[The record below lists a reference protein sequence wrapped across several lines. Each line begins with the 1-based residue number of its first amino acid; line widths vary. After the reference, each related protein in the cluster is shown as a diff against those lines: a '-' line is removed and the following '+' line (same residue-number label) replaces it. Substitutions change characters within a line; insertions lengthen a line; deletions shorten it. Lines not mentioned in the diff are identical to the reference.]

1 MYFIV
6 CRERARSTK
15 GIPHNLRGRDKTGSL
30 SLLKTW
36 PVFLW
41 CKDIQYSL
49 QIFWLFVLILIAFGQ
64 FRCLSYFFFF
74 PKCAGLLLLTSC
86 STAQQACSLPTTYVD
101 YYFKAL
107 GEVSV
112 AVHLHIALPLTH
124 LILKCQKSWG
134 AFKIKKKKNFKIMDC
149 DSCCEKYTKLMIS
162 SHK

>member
-1 MYFIV
+1 MLRGCSEALRCAEICMYFIV
-6 CRERARSTK
+6 CRKRARSTK

-49 QIFWLFVLILIAFGQ
+49 QIFLVVCFNFDCLWPVQVLEL
-64 FRCLSYFFFF
+64 FFFF

-86 STAQQACSLPTTYVD
+86 STAQQACSFPTTYVD

-134 AFKIKKKKNFKIMDC
+134 ALKKKN
-149 DSCCEKYTKLMIS
+149 L
-162 SHK
+162 